1 MSTPRSIAVALFAGV
16 LMVGPASGQ
25 DKRIKRSA
33 LPPAVEQAVREQSE
47 GATIRGFSQEREN
60 GQTMYEAELT
70 VHGRT
75 RDVLMDSTGAVVE
88 VEQQVTIASLPPAVA
103 AGLKAQAGKGRI
115 TKVETI
121 TKHGTLV
128 AYEARVVT
136 HGKRSAI
143 QVGPDGKPLAHQE

>member
-1 MSTPRSIAVALFAGV
+1 MSTSRSIAVALVAGLV
-16 LMVGPASGQ
+16 TFGTASGQ

-47 GATIRGFSQEREN
+47 GATIRGFSREREN

-70 VHGRT
+70 VHGLT
-75 RDVLMDSTGAVVE
+75 KDVLMDSTGAVVE
-88 VEQQVTIASLPPAVA
+88 VEQQVMIASLPAAVA

-115 TKVETI
+115 TKVEAI

-136 HGKRSAI
+136 HGKRSEI
-143 QVGPDGKPLAHQE
+143 QVGPDGKPLAHEE

>member
-1 MSTPRSIAVALFAGV
+1 MRTSRSIALALAAGLV
-16 LMVGPASGQ
+16 MVGTASGQ

-33 LPPAVEQAVREQSE
+33 LPPAVQQAVREQTE

-70 VHGRT
+70 VRGRT

-88 VEQQVTIASLPPAVA
+88 VEQQVTMASLPAAVA

-115 TKVETI
+115 TKVQTI

-136 HGKRSAI
+136 GGKRSEI
-143 QVGPDGKPLAHQE
+143 QVGPDGKPLAHEE

>member
-1 MSTPRSIAVALFAGV
+1 MNTSRSIAGALVAAL
-16 LMVGPASGQ
+16 LLVGTASGQ

-33 LPPAVEQAVREQSE
+33 LPPAVERAVREQSE
-47 GATIRGFSQEREN
+47 GTTIRGFSQEREN

-70 VHGRT
+70 VHGLT
-75 RDVLMDSTGAVVE
+75 KDVLMDSTGAVVE
-88 VEQQVTIASLPPAVA
+88 VEQQVRIASLPAAVA

-121 TKHGTLV
+121 TKRGTLV

-143 QVGPDGKPLAHQE
+143 QVGPDGKPLAYEQ